1 MAEEEPQKEAENQE
15 QNAEATEAV
24 EAGAEAAEEVAVAEP
39 KAPSML
45 MPMLLSAVITVVGV
59 GVMVAVILPKQI
71 KTAIAAASAASH
83 HDGNS
88 TDSHGDSHGAEGD
101 SHGAEGDSHGE
112 EGDSHGEGDKEEG
125 AAAGTE
131 DDNPKKPEPIV
142 PEGESIVINP
152 AGSGGTR
159 YLLVEIFLLRE
170 DEKDKGFPKAILD
183 HTKLLQAATVDQL
196 SAEDSQSLADP
207 ATKERLKSTL
217 KSAYQRLLDPEDQ
230 GDYKIDKL
238 IISKWIMQ

>member
-1 MAEEEPQKEAENQE
+1 MAEEEPQKEAQNQE

-88 TDSHGDSHGAEGD
+88 TDSHGD

-230 GDYKIDKL
+230 GDNKIDKL

>member
-15 QNAEATEAV
+15 QNAESTEAV
-24 EAGAEAAEEVAVAEP
+24 EAGAEAAEEVAVDEP
-39 KAPSML
+39 KAPSLL

-59 GVMVAVILPKQI
+59 GVMFVVILPKQI
-71 KTAIAAASAASH
+71 KEAIAAASAASH

-88 TDSHGDSHGAEGD
+88 TDSHDDSHAAEGD
-101 SHGAEGDSHGE
+101 SHASEGDSHEGDEE
-112 EGDSHGEGDKEEG
+112 EGE
-125 AAAGTE
+125 ATGTE

-196 SAEDSQSLADP
+196 SAEDAQSLADP

-217 KSAYQRLLDPEDQ
+217 KSAYQRLLDPESQ
-230 GDYKIDKL
+230 GDYKINKL

>member
-24 EAGAEAAEEVAVAEP
+24 EAGAEAAEEVAIAEP

-71 KTAIAAASAASH
+71 KEAIAAASH

-88 TDSHGDSHGAEGD
+88 TAHAAGGEHKDDGEHKEG
-101 SHGAEGDSHGE
+101 E
-112 EGDSHGEGDKEEG
+112 DKESD
-125 AAAGTE
+125 AAGTE
-131 DDNPKKPEPIV
+131 EDNPKKPEPIV

-170 DEKDKGFPKAILD
+170 DEKDKGFPKAISD

-196 SAEDSQSLADP
+196 SSEDAQSLADP
-207 ATKERLKSTL
+207 ATKERLKTTL

-230 GDYKIDKL
+230 GDNKIDKL

>member
-45 MPMLLSAVITVVGV
+45 IPMLLSAVITVVGV

-88 TDSHGDSHGAEGD
+88 TDSHGESHGKEGE

-112 EGDSHGEGDKEEG
+112 GEDKESD
-125 AAAGTE
+125 AAGTE
-131 DDNPKKPEPIV
+131 EDNPKKPEPIV

>member
-88 TDSHGDSHGAEGD
+88 TDSHGDSHAAEGD
-101 SHGAEGDSHGE
+101 SHAAEGDSH
-112 EGDSHGEGDKEEG
+112 EGDKEEG

-196 SAEDSQSLADP
+196 SAEDAQSLADP

>member
-1 MAEEEPQKEAENQE
+1 MAEEEAQKEPQNQE

-24 EAGAEAAEEVAVAEP
+24 EAGAEAAQEVAVAEP

-71 KTAIAAASAASH
+71 KTAIAAASH
-83 HDGNS
+83 HDGNG
-88 TDSHGDSHGAEGD
+88 TSHSA
-101 SHGAEGDSHGE
+101 AGE
-112 EGDSHGEGDKEEG
+112 EHKDGEHKEDSEHKEDEGEESDS
-125 AAAGTE
+125 AGTE
-131 DDNPKKPEPIV
+131 EDNPKKPEPIV

-152 AGSGGTR
+152 SGSGGTR

-170 DEKDKGFPKAILD
+170 DEKDKGFPKAVSD

-196 SAEDSQSLADP
+196 SAEDAQSLADP
-207 ATKERLKSTL
+207 ATKERLKTTL

-230 GDYKIDKL
+230 GDNKIDKL